1 MAGLAAVNEILPVP
15 EAGRPM
21 AVLLFVQLYVGLP
34 EGLVNTT
41 FTASPP
47 QAVWS
52 PGLSIVGLGL
62 TVMVN
67 VTGVPTQPA
76 GLVGVTVMVPTSGLL
91 TPAAVKLRLPEPEA
105 GRPMAVLS
113 FVHSK
118 VAPEL
123 PVKLTVTCWPAQA
136 VWLAGG
142 LTVAAGLMV
151 MVKVWAGPV
160 QPFSVAVTEM
170 VPVMGLAGLA
180 AVNEMLPEPEAPRP
194 MAVLLFV
201 QLKVGFPAGLVK
213 LTVTCWPAQAVWLP
227 GLSTVGA
234 GLTVMVNVTGV
245 PWQLP

>member
-151 MVKVWAGPV
+151 MVKV
-160 QPFSVAVTEM
+160 
-170 VPVMGLAGLA
+170 
-180 AVNEMLPEPEAPRP
+180 
-194 MAVLLFV
+194 
-201 QLKVGFPAGLVK
+201 
-213 LTVTCWPAQAVWLP
+213 
-227 GLSTVGA
+227 
-234 GLTVMVNVTGV
+234 
-245 PWQLP
+245 